1 MVVNVDASVKYQKVE
16 ISKTMAM
23 VRQFDEETVLSKV
36 LELFWV
42 KGWQA
47 TSMADLAEAT
57 DVQRG
62 SLYHA
67 YGSKEQL
74 FQLAFDRY
82 AEAVLTESRQALD
95 APSARRALER
105 FFDVSITSMTAD
117 LPPRG
122 CFTTKT
128 AVESD
133 VIGEAMQNRVRDLL
147 EQLEAVIAEALSR
160 DAVRASLAVPPDKAA
175 QAIIA
180 FTRGLAV
187 MERIY
192 HDPARLRELAALQ
205 IMLLVGPEAGN

>member
-1 MVVNVDASVKYQKVE
+1 
-16 ISKTMAM
+16 MAM
-23 VRQFDEETVLSKV
+23 VRQFDEEAVLGKV
-36 LELFWV
+36 LELFWI
-42 KGWQA
+42 KGWQG

-57 DVQRG
+57 EVQRG

-67 YGSKEQL
+67 YGSKERL

-82 AEAVLTESRQALD
+82 AERVLAESREALD
-95 APSARRALER
+95 APSARLALER

-117 LPPRG
+117 VPPRG

-128 AVESD
+128 AVDSD
-133 VIGEAMQNRVRDLL
+133 AIGEVMQKRVRDLL
-147 EQLEAVIAEALSR
+147 EQLEGVLAQALSR
-160 DAVRASLAVPPDKAA
+160 DALRASLAVPPDRAA

-192 HDPARLRELAALQ
+192 HEPSRLRELAALQ
-205 IMLLVGPEAGN
+205 IMLLVGAASDE

>member
-1 MVVNVDASVKYQKVE
+1 
-16 ISKTMAM
+16 MAM
-23 VRQFDEETVLSKV
+23 VRQFDEEAVLGKV
-36 LELFWV
+36 LERFWT

-67 YGSKEQL
+67 FGSKERL

-82 AEAVLTESRQALD
+82 AENVLTEARQSLD
-95 APSARRALER
+95 APSARLALEQ
-105 FFDVSITSMTAD
+105 FFDASIQSMTAD
-117 LPPRG
+117 VPPRG

-147 EQLEAVIAEALSR
+147 EQLEAVIAKALSR
-160 DAVRASLAVPPDKAA
+160 DALRASLVVSPDKAA

-192 HDPARLRELAALQ
+192 HEPSRLRDLAALQ
-205 IMLLVGPEAGN
+205 ITLLVRPEGA

>member
-1 MVVNVDASVKYQKVE
+1 
-16 ISKTMAM
+16 MAM
-23 VRQFDEETVLSKV
+23 VRQFDEEAVLGKV
-36 LELFWV
+36 LELFWI
-42 KGWQA
+42 KGWQG

-67 YGSKEQL
+67 YGSKERL

-82 AEAVLTESRQALD
+82 AERVLAESREALD
-95 APSARRALER
+95 APSARLALER

-117 LPPRG
+117 VPPRG

-128 AVESD
+128 AVDSD
-133 VIGEAMQNRVRDLL
+133 AIGEVMQKRVRDLL
-147 EQLEAVIAEALSR
+147 EQLEEVLAQALSR
-160 DAVRASLAVPPDKAA
+160 DALRASLAVPPDRAA

-192 HDPARLRELAALQ
+192 HEPSRLRELAALQ
-205 IMLLVGPEAGN
+205 IMLLVGAASDE

>member
-1 MVVNVDASVKYQKVE
+1 
-16 ISKTMAM
+16 MAM
-23 VRQFDEETVLSKV
+23 VRQFDEEAVLGKV
-36 LELFWV
+36 LERFWT

-67 YGSKEQL
+67 FGSKERL

-82 AEAVLTESRQALD
+82 AEHVLTEARQSLD
-95 APSARRALER
+95 APSARLALEQ
-105 FFDVSITSMTAD
+105 FFDASIQSMTAD
-117 LPPRG
+117 VPPRG

-147 EQLEAVIAEALSR
+147 EQLEAVIAKALSR
-160 DAVRASLAVPPDKAA
+160 DALRASLVVSPDKAA

-192 HDPARLRELAALQ
+192 HEPSRLRDLAALQ
-205 IMLLVGPEAGN
+205 ITLLVRPEGA

>member
-1 MVVNVDASVKYQKVE
+1 
-16 ISKTMAM
+16 MAM
-23 VRQFDEETVLSKV
+23 VRQFDEEAVLGKV

-47 TSMADLAEAT
+47 TSMAGLAEAT

-67 YGSKEQL
+67 YGSKEHL

-82 AEAVLTESRQALD
+82 AQTVLTESRQALD
-95 APSARRALER
+95 APTARLALER
-105 FFDVSITSMTAD
+105 FFDVSILSMTAD

-133 VIGEAMQNRVRDLL
+133 AIGETMQNRVRDLL

-160 DAVRASLAVPPDKAA
+160 DALRASLAVPPDSAA
-175 QAIIA
+175 RAIIA
-180 FTRGLAV
+180 FARGLAV

-192 HDPARLRELAALQ
+192 HEPARLRELAALQ
-205 IMLLVGPEAGN
+205 IRLLIGPEAGN

>member
-1 MVVNVDASVKYQKVE
+1 
-16 ISKTMAM
+16 MAM
-23 VRQFDEETVLSKV
+23 VRQFNEEAVLGKV
-36 LELFWV
+36 LEQFWV

-67 YGSKEQL
+67 YGSKERL

-82 AEAVLTESRQALD
+82 AESVLTESRQALD
-95 APSARRALER
+95 APSARLALEQ
-105 FFDVSITSMTAD
+105 FFDASIRSMTAD
-117 LPPRG
+117 MPPRG

-133 VIGEAMQNRVRDLL
+133 AVGELIQRRVRDLL
-147 EQLEAVIAEALSR
+147 EQLETVIAEALSC
-160 DAVRASLAVPPDKAA
+160 DALRSSLVVPPDKAA

-192 HDPARLRELAALQ
+192 HEPSRLRDLAALQ
-205 IMLLVGPEAGN
+205 IMLLVRPEAG

>member
-1 MVVNVDASVKYQKVE
+1 
-16 ISKTMAM
+16 MAM
-23 VRQFDEETVLSKV
+23 VRQFDEEAVLGKV
-36 LELFWV
+36 LELFWI
-42 KGWQA
+42 KGWQG

-67 YGSKEQL
+67 YGSKERL

-82 AEAVLTESRQALD
+82 AERVLAESREALD
-95 APSARRALER
+95 APSARLALER

-117 LPPRG
+117 VPPRG

-128 AVESD
+128 AVDSD
-133 VIGEAMQNRVRDLL
+133 AIGEVMQKRVRDLL
-147 EQLEAVIAEALSR
+147 EQLEGVLAQALSR
-160 DAVRASLAVPPDKAA
+160 DALRASLAVPPDRAA

-192 HDPARLRELAALQ
+192 HEPSRLRELAALQ
-205 IMLLVGPEAGN
+205 IMLLVGAASDE